1 MIIGRRILRKEEVL
15 SSNDLA
21 KQHGK
26 AGEPE
31 GLVIIAGRQ
40 TQGRG
45 RMGREWSSPAGGLYL
60 SVLLRPSVPAQRL
73 LSMSVFSGVPVARA
87 LERACGLK
95 VGLKWPNDLQIESRK
110 VGGILIE
117 SVTSGSRVNFVV
129 LGIGLN
135 LNSKKEDIRVK
146 EATSLYEE
154 TGHQIDVERL
164 IDDLLLELDSFYRD
178 FVAGKVPDDEY
189 VIRSTVLKRHI
200 EAMVGKERFVGKA
213 LYINDDGALVLKSDE
228 GLILRLAWVN
238 DTSIRVLEGD
248 AEFEESRS

>member
-1 MIIGRRILRKEEVL
+1 
-15 SSNDLA
+15 
-21 KQHGK
+21 
-26 AGEPE
+26 
-31 GLVIIAGRQ
+31 
-40 TQGRG
+40 
-45 RMGREWSSPAGGLYL
+45 
-60 SVLLRPSVPAQRL
+60 
-73 LSMSVFSGVPVARA
+73 VARA

-154 TGHQIDVERL
+154 TGHQIDVESL